1 MWPYWLMFLIPAWAA
16 LQEAGPRHWQP
27 SAGAAAS
34 TRLPGS
40 WKLVLLA
47 LILLIGLRY
56 KVGGDWGN
64 YLNNFKSG
72 IYNSQ
77 FSKWWY
83 DDPGYR
89 VLEFLSMR
97 YDWGIYG
104 VNLMASV
111 IFSYGLLVFCR
122 HLPRPWLALA
132 VAVPYLV
139 VMLGMGYSRQ
149 GVALGCVMVGLSSL
163 GQGRA
168 LKFIVWTVL
177 GATFHKTAVV
187 MLPMA
192 ALAASHRRWVTAL
205 WVAVVAATAYGT
217 LLEDSVQ
224 KLSNS
229 YLVAQY
235 QSEGTLI
242 RLLMNSLPAALLL
255 VKRDRFA
262 MTLPQ
267 QRLWFWFAAAAMGLL
282 GAYFFSPSS
291 TAIDRIGLYLLPLQL
306 MVFAYLPEVIGR
318 SQGSRQTWVLAVLVY
333 YAAVEFV
340 WFNFATHSRYWLP
353 YRWYPLELIFN

>member
-1 MWPYWLMFLIPAWAA
+1 MA
-16 LQEAGPRHWQP
+16 
-27 SAGAAAS
+27 SS

-47 LILLIGLRY
+47 LILIIGLRF
-56 KVGGDWGN
+56 KVGGDWFN
-64 YLNNFKSG
+64 YLNTFKKG
-72 IYNSQ
+72 IYESQ
-77 FSKWWY
+77 FSPWWNN
-83 DDPGYR
+83 DPGYR
-89 VLEFLSMR
+89 VLEWLSMR

-104 VNLMASV
+104 VNVMSSV

-149 GVALGCVMVGLSSL
+149 GVALGCVMVGLCGL

-168 LKFIVWTVL
+168 LKFIAWTVL

-192 ALAASHRRWVTAL
+192 ALAASHRRWVTAV
-205 WVAVVAATAYGT
+205 WVTVVAATAYGT

-224 KLSNS
+224 KLSND

-242 RLLMNSLPAALLL
+242 RLLMNNLPAALLL

-306 MVFAYLPEVIGR
+306 MVFAYLPEALGR
-318 SQGSRQTWVLAVLVY
+318 HRGSRQNLVLAVLVY
-333 YAAVEFV
+333 YAVVEFV

-353 YRWYPLELIFN
+353 YRWYPFELMFN